1 MTLDW
6 WYWVLLE
13 SFGGAAVAA
22 GVLLWRGDPRGWH
35 LSRLMQALQVVQFQT
50 TSFGLAMAAGF
61 QVRLLIS
68 GTNVSAGPAFYGT
81 FSITG
86 GTDLPWWVS
95 INFFAIYAL
104 YALSRP
110 AVDAETS
117 ASAGIDEAPAGD
129 EAPVGDAGDRAHPP
143 QPPHRHGFN
152 P

>member
-6 WYWVLLE
+6 WYWVLVE

-22 GVLLWRGDPRGWH
+22 GVLLWRGDPRGWR
-35 LSRLMQALQVVQFQT
+35 LSRLMQALQIVQFQT
-50 TSFGLAMAAGF
+50 PSFGLAVTAGL

-68 GTNVSAGPAFYGT
+68 ETRISAGPAFYGT
-81 FSITG
+81 VSITA

-95 INFFAIYAL
+95 INFFAMYAL

-110 AVDAETS
+110 AADADIS

-129 EAPVGDAGDRAHPP
+129 AGDRAHPP
-143 QPPHRHGFN
+143 
-152 P
+152 